1 MSQSGWGGQGP
12 SSQDGSS
19 QQGWGQQPGRQNP
32 QGQQGWSQQPG
43 QQAQG
48 QQPGQQGGWGPAP
61 QQPSPQQPPT
71 WGQPSPGGAPQGGPY
86 GGSPAYGA
94 PQPPTPPR
102 KKWPLILVAIG
113 CVLALFLGI
122 GIITATVLLNRSG
135 GGDDPTAAPTTSGSP
150 TEEPT
155 TEATTEA
162 PTVSGSSEGAA
173 FEPADPY
180 GESLK
185 TPDEIWSILED
196 NPMTSGTVSTIG
208 SCELPG
214 TPKEPSDEQ
223 LQATL
228 DAAGGCLSSVWS
240 TASSDRELPWSNRSL
255 VVYQHPDV
263 PSSAVCEPDTFDAET
278 PRVCNID
285 ATIYWPSGSGIAHEM
300 GASGAVGD
308 EAELST
314 AYLWDLSY
322 SYVNAGWWDS
332 TIGVYY
338 SQMSQGL
345 EDDPDRQAEAKRRYA
360 SQNICVASLMSMRV
374 PTAAQPSETVRGILS
389 DPKTWQDGPA
399 VTAETHARWIKKG
412 LEADGD
418 LAACNAW
425 KAPLDEVA

>member
-19 QQGWGQQPGRQNP
+19 
-32 QGQQGWSQQPG
+32 QQGWSQQPG

-61 QQPSPQQPPT
+61 QQPSPQQSPA
-71 WGQPSPGGAPQGGPY
+71 WGQPSPGGPPQGGGPY

-102 KKWPLILVAIG
+102 RKWPLVLVAIG

-122 GIITATVLLNRSG
+122 GIITAAVLLNRG
-135 GGDDPTAAPTTSGSP
+135 GGDIDPTAAPTTSGSP
-150 TEEPT
+150 TAEPT
-155 TEATTEA
+155 ATPTET
-162 PTVSGSSEGAA
+162 PTVSGSSEGAT
-173 FEPADPY
+173 FEPIAPY
-180 GESLK
+180 DETTK

-228 DAAGGCLSSVWS
+228 ESAGGCLSSVWS
-240 TASSDRELPWSNRSL
+240 TASSDRGLPWSNRSL

-263 PSSAVCEPDTFDAET
+263 PTSAVCEPDTFDAES

-285 ATIYWPSGSGIAHEM
+285 ETIYWPKGSGVAHQM
-300 GASGAVGD
+300 GTSGAVSD

-322 SYVNAGWWDS
+322 SYVKVGWWNS
-332 TIGVYY
+332 SIGIYY
-338 SQMSQGL
+338 GQMSDGL
-345 EDDPDRQAEAKRRYA
+345 EDDPDRQAEAARRYA
-360 SQNICVASLMSMRV
+360 AQNICVASLMSMRV
-374 PTAAQPSETVRGILS
+374 PTAAQPSETVRGILT

-412 LEADGD
+412 FEADGD

-425 KAPLDEVA
+425 TAPLDEVA